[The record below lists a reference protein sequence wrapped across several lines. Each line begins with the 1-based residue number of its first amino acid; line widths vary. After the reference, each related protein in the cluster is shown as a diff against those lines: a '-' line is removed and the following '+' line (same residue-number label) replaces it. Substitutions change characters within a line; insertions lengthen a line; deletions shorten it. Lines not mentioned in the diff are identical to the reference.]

1 MNVMK
6 PCLAVSI
13 AIVAL
18 AGCTK
23 APFATPVSGLAP
35 LGRAAA
41 PTEPRPVTPTPRAAA
56 ARGAA
61 ALHPSQFKPAE
72 ALKDIHFDFDRYD
85 LLADSRIDLISD
97 GEDRPLCT
105 ERAEACWARNRRAHF
120 ITKPE

>member
-23 APFATPVSGLAP
+23 APFAPPVSGLAS

-85 LLADSRIDLISD
+85 L
-97 GEDRPLCT
+97 
-105 ERAEACWARNRRAHF
+105 RAEDAKLLDVDAAWLRDNARALVLTGGARRPPRT
-120 ITKPE
+120 IW